1 MESSQTPNRPNVLVL
16 CIDQWDM
23 HMDLPE
29 GVELPALERL
39 QRMGVTFDRQ
49 YCTVPICTPSRA
61 TMWTGQH
68 AKNVGLWDNTNF
80 AWINS
85 GELSRDVPTLGTMLR
100 EQGYYTAFKG
110 KWHLSENLAGDDM
123 LDAYGFS
130 DFQRWGDMF
139 GAPFHG
145 EMLDDN
151 VAMHTVDWLE
161 RKAPALDQPWL
172 LVSSMVNPHDIMYY
186 SSDADA
192 EFPEGGPVMEAKLHT
207 DQDLG
212 LFHDDWDPALPPN
225 FADDLSQQ
233 PEGVHSYKE
242 TVRLTYGAPP
252 DDREDLWNNRRNY
265 LINCMRLV
273 DREFGKI
280 LDAMDRQGLWENTV
294 VIYTS
299 DHGEMNGA
307 HRMHQKGAIHFDEAA
322 IVNFT
327 AVVPGGPQ
335 GERTGSIGSHLDLV
349 PTILD
354 FAGVGEEEMRHRYP
368 QLPGRSMRPS
378 IMRPSEP
385 GPRGSSSEPGDGALI
400 CWDGLN
406 MLDPQWNVSGALGA
420 VMDLPL
426 DAAGKQAALKDV
438 GQEYGAPDF
447 GRRAFY
453 RAVVDGQYKLVRWF
467 SPREYGQPSTR
478 EELYAQIDVTLHDL
492 VNDPGEM
499 ENIGSP
505 SHPKYD
511 AQRVERMLAKL
522 NALIEQELGDDDRPF
537 DLDMFGTQDVTYGAA

>member
-1 MESSQTPNRPNVLVL
+1 MSSDQMLNRPNFLVL

-68 AKNVGLWDNTNF
+68 AKKVGLWDNTNF
-80 AWINS
+80 AWISS
-85 GELSRDVPTLGTMLR
+85 GELPRDVPTLGTMLR

-110 KWHLSENLAGDDM
+110 KWHLSENLAGEDM
-123 LDAYGFS
+123 LDVYGFS

-139 GAPFHG
+139 GAPLHG
-145 EMLDDN
+145 ETHDDN

-161 RKAPALDQPWL
+161 HKAPALDQPWL

-186 SSDADA
+186 YSDADA
-192 EFPEGGPVMEAKLHT
+192 EFPEGGPVLKAKLHQ
-207 DQDLG
+207 DQDLS
-212 LFHDDWDPALPPN
+212 LFHDRWDPELPEN

-233 PEGVHSYKE
+233 PDGVRSYKE
-242 TVRLTYGAPP
+242 AVRMTYGAPP
-252 DDREDLWNNRRNY
+252 DDREDLWTNRRNY

-280 LDAMDRQGLWENTV
+280 LEVMDRQNLWENTV

-322 IVNFT
+322 VVNFT

-354 FAGVGEEEMRHRYP
+354 FAGLGEDEMRERYP
-368 QLPGRSMRPS
+368 QLTGRSMRPS

-385 GPRGSSSEPGDGALI
+385 GPRGSVEQPANGALVM
-400 CWDGLN
+400 WDGLN
-406 MLDPQWNVSGALGA
+406 MLDPHWNVTGGLGA

-426 DAAGKQAALKDV
+426 DAAGKERVLKDV

-447 GRRAFY
+447 GRRTFF

-467 SPREYGQPSTR
+467 SPREYGQPATLDD
-478 EELYAQIDVTLHDL
+478 LYAQSDVTLHDL

-505 SHPKYD
+505 SHPRYD
-511 AQRVERMLAKL
+511 AQLVERMLAKL
-522 NALIEQELGDDDRPF
+522 NALIEQEVGGDECPF
-537 DLDMFGTQDVTYGAA
+537 DLDMFGTQDVTYGTV